1 MNEED
6 EKYFHIYFNDNE
18 TKEIENIY
26 LNIDDNVSKISI
38 LLIIKSNHFQNYF
51 IIVNVLNPLNLKNF
65 TEIM

>member
-38 LLIIKSNHFQNYF
+38 IIDYQIKSFS
-51 IIVNVLNPLNLKNF
+51 
-65 TEIM
+65 